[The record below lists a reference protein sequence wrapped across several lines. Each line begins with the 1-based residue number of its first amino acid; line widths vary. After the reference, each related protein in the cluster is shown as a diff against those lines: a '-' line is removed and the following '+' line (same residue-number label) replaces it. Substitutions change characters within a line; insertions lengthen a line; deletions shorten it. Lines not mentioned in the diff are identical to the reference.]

1 MGRPALTGTTP
12 KQAGTDFRSA
22 PIFSAVV
29 SSCDLGVRMPEQE
42 AFAALLHLH
51 CPVHRHP

>member
-29 SSCDLGVRMPEQE
+29 LSCDLGVRMPGQE